1 MTIRASCPKGHTL
14 TVEEKLAGK
23 KIRCP
28 RCQTVFQVPDLEED
42 EYDEED
48 EEEERVSAKPLRRAR
63 RRDDEDDDDDDDDE
77 YEDEDDRPRS
87 RGRRPAPVEYEDEEE
102 DEEEEEMDWATR
114 RKLDK
119 RLKKKQ
125 LKLVDVGLLLHYIKL
140 WMYAIG
146 MAIGIAVF
154 IMFVIAAA
162 RSAEVVGGPAVEPG
176 GDFVLLGFGIFVIL
190 VFFLNLF
197 VFLIGPL
204 IGMVG
209 SFLCCWVPPKSEIR
223 GTIIISLTFDLIS
236 IVGWLLGVLAYAGIF
251 GMEAHKTENL
261 IFLLRCIDTFC
272 MISAWLTF
280 LTFLRGLGKY
290 LGEPALGNE
299 ALNLIAR
306 LVVQVVSLFV
316 NIATNIFV
324 VILFGFIVA
333 ICIAIGSIILWT
345 PFFIFAF
352 YIRLIKLLGAMRQAI
367 DNKL

>member
-1 MTIRASCPKGHTL
+1 MTLRATCPKGHPLTL
-14 TVEEKLAGK
+14 EEKLAGK

-42 EYDEED
+42 EYDDD

-63 RRDDEDDDDDDDDE
+63 RRDDDDDDE
-77 YEDEDDRPRS
+77 DDEDEDDRPRGRS
-87 RGRRPAPVEYEDEEE
+87 RRPAPDEYEDEE

-119 RLKKKQ
+119 RIKKKQ

-146 MAIGIAVF
+146 MGFGIAVF

-162 RSAEVVGGPAVEPG
+162 RAAEVVGGAGAEPG

-204 IGMVG
+204 IGVVG
-209 SFLCCWVPPKSEIR
+209 SFLCCWVPKKSETR

-236 IVGWLLGVLAYAGIF
+236 IVGWLLGVLAIWGVF
-251 GMEAHKTENL
+251 GMEPQKTLNL

-272 MISAWLTF
+272 MVAAWLTF

-290 LGEPALGNE
+290 LGEPGLGNE

-324 VILFGFIVA
+324 VILFGFIAA
-333 ICIAIGSIILWT
+333 ICIAIGSIVLWT
-345 PFFIFAF
+345 PFFVFAF
-352 YIRLIKLLGAMRQAI
+352 FIRLIKLLGAMRQAI
-367 DNKL
+367 HNRL